1 MIFPRKIDKEL
12 KKQLN
17 SREIIVLTGM
27 RRTGK
32 TIVMT
37 GLFNS
42 IPAKNKI
49 FLDLENPLNRKI
61 FEETN
66 YDNIWKNLA
75 NFGISSEEKS
85 YIFLDE
91 IQHARQI
98 PSAIKYLYDH
108 YDVKFFLTGSSSY
121 YLKNLFS
128 ESLAGRK
135 IIYELFPLDF
145 EEYLVFQ
152 EKPKEF
158 LTDFKAKEK
167 QKSEISFGVY
177 EKYYDDYLEYGGFPK
192 VVLEKDISQKK
203 KLLNDIFASYFEQDV
218 KTLADFKNVDK
229 LRDLIILLSAR
240 TGAKIEITKLSAELA
255 VSRETVYNYL
265 FFLENT
271 YFIFL
276 IKPFSR
282 NTDREISGARKV
294 YFCDTGILNIMG
306 KISSGAIF
314 ENAIFKSLKKYG
326 KINYYQ
332 RRSGTEI
339 DFILNEK
346 IGFEVKNQGR
356 SFDAKKLDKLSKSI
370 KMEEGYVI
378 SKKYSKDKNIILAI
392 DI

>member
-12 KKQLN
+12 KKQID
-17 SREIIVLTGM
+17 SKEIVILTGM

-32 TIVMT
+32 TITMT
-37 GLFNS
+37 GLFDAL
-42 IPAKNKI
+42 PAKNKL

-75 NFGISSEEKS
+75 NFGISDKEKS

-91 IQHARQI
+91 IQRMRQI

-121 YLKNLFS
+121 YLKNLFT

-135 IIYELFPLDF
+135 IILELFPLDF

-152 EKPKEF
+152 GEAKRF
-158 LTDFKAKEK
+158 FADFKEKEK
-167 QKSEISFGVY
+167 QKNEVAFGVY
-177 EKYYDDYLEYGGFPK
+177 EKYYDDYLEYGGFPR
-192 VVLEKDISQKK
+192 VVLEKNIDQKK
-203 KLLNDIFASYFEQDV
+203 KLLNDVFSSYFEQDV
-218 KTLADFKNVDK
+218 KTLADFKNIEK

-240 TGAKIEITKLSAELA
+240 TGSKIEITKLSAELG
-255 VSRETVYNYL
+255 VSRETIYGYL
-265 FFLENT
+265 SFLENT

-276 IKPFSR
+276 ARPFSR

-294 YFCDTGILNIMG
+294 FFCDTGILNIMG

-314 ENAIFKSLKKYG
+314 ENAVFESLKNYG

-332 RRSGTEI
+332 RRSGAKI
-339 DFILNEK
+339 DFVLDEK
-346 IGFEVKNQGR
+346 IGFEVKNQGGG
-356 SFDAKKLDKLSKSI
+356 FDVK
-370 KMEEGYVI
+370 KMEKLGKNIGLEESYVI
-378 SKKYSKDKNIILAI
+378 SKKYSKDPGVILAM
-392 DI
+392 DV